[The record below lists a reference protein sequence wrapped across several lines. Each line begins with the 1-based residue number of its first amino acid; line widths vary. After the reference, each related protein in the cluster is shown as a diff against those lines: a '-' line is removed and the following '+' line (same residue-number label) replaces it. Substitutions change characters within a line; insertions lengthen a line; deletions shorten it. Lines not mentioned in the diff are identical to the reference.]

1 MRSEA
6 KSYVFL
12 QTLTDIF
19 IDCGFEHRKFQ
30 EIRLISIEDMQGCSV
45 ETSEYIFYTRSHT
58 DEVQLKFSGH
68 QPKSVSSMIVE
79 SPEDLL
85 DEPEP
90 GSIDD
95 LINGLI
101 DNQHNQSSE
110 FLDDWSPD
118 AVGHH
123 DWATFS
129 MTGLSWVVIIIIV
142 SVCLKRAF
150 AVPMDLVPEVL
161 GVGAIP
167 PAADE

>member
-1 MRSEA
+1 M
-6 KSYVFL
+6 
-12 QTLTDIF
+12 
-19 IDCGFEHRKFQ
+19 
-30 EIRLISIEDMQGCSV
+30 
-45 ETSEYIFYTRSHT
+45 
-58 DEVQLKFSGH
+58 
-68 QPKSVSSMIVE
+68 
-79 SPEDLL
+79 L

-101 DNQHNQSSE
+101 DYQPNQSSE

-161 GVGAIP
+161 RVGAIP

>member
-1 MRSEA
+1 MREF
-6 KSYVFL
+6 VFSNYRHPGSSAREVGFGRLL
-12 QTLTDIF
+12 Q
-19 IDCGFEHRKFQ
+19 
-30 EIRLISIEDMQGCSV
+30 SV
-45 ETSEYIFYTRSHT
+45 
-58 DEVQLKFSGH
+58 
-68 QPKSVSSMIVE
+68 VSADK
-79 SPEDLL
+79 PDNADKP

-101 DNQHNQSSE
+101 DNQPNQSSQ
-110 FLDDWSPD
+110 FLEDWSPD

-129 MTGLSWVVIIIIV
+129 MTGLSWVVIIVIV

-167 PAADE
+167 PAADG